1 VKLLTQDH
9 RALLD
14 CLEQFDEAMHE
25 DKHSI
30 AERFCRLVTVHAQIE
45 EELLYPAAH
54 EALGSDS
61 QQITVAQV
69 EHAVVRDLVSQIE
82 DMDEVDELFEAKMH
96 VVGEQLRHHIRE
108 EEGTIFPKLER
119 TSLDLE
125 SLGEQLASR
134 KRELAGED
142 EEMLVAYEYEE
153 EEVQEP
159 RGRRSAGNRT
169 GRSTLIHSGRR

>member
-1 VKLLTQDH
+1 VKLLSQDH
-9 RALLD
+9 RVLLD
-14 CLEQFDEAMHE
+14 CIEQFEEAMHE

-30 AERFCRLVTVHAQIE
+30 AERFCRLITVHTQIE

-54 EALGSDS
+54 EAFGSDS
-61 QQITVAQV
+61 QQIAVAQV
-69 EHAVVRDLVSQIE
+69 EHAVMKDLVSQIE
-82 DMDEVDELFEAKMH
+82 DLDEVDELFEAKMQ
-96 VVGEQLRHHIRE
+96 VLGEQLRHHIQE

-125 SLGEQLASR
+125 VLGEQLVTR
-134 KRELAGED
+134 KRELTGED

-159 RGRRSAGNRT
+159 RGRRSTGNRT